1 MYYLRK
7 NMFCSKHGHES
18 FKILNTKTIEKL
30 FSLKCLR
37 VVIQNITFNY

>member
-1 MYYLRK
+1 MKKHFL
-7 NMFCSKHGHES
+7 FKHGHES

-30 FSLKCLR
+30 FFFKCLR